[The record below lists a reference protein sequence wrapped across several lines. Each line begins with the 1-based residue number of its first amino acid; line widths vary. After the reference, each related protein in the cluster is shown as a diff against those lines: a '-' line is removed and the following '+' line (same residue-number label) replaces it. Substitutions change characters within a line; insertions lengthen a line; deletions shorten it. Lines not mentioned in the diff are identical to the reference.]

1 MEREQFIE
9 EYRYSIC
16 MTILNSMRDRGIVTP
31 TEYESARYE
40 LLKRYDAPEGAL
52 HSEFN
57 KLS

>member
-16 MTILNSMRDRGIVTP
+16 MTILNAMRDRGIVTP
-31 TEYESARYE
+31 EEYESARQE
-40 LLKRYDAPEGAL
+40 LQKRYDAPLGAL
-52 HSEFN
+52 HSGID